1 MPVTT
6 TSDVSSISAFLV
18 HVLFPLHTCY
28 MFHSYPAVLGY
39 LFCLFFVFF
48 LFAFRFGP
56 FCFHVKP
63 RGSFA
68 CRVQSAGE
76 SVGGSSCPLRG
87 FRWPAFRS
95 RTSLECPALCS
106 RRPCVLCRPLLSL
119 VNPSP
124 DPWRAVPDVPASG
137 RDCSG
142 SFAVCFASSAA
153 WNCSW
158 EAGSEA
164 RGRRRCRGGQ
174 RGGGTRSL
182 TTSPRSPGPALGG
195 SETLLRSS
203 PARSGGAGR
212 LSRPELGG
220 RRGQAGSGRRRPP
233 AWPGSAKPRELRR
246 R

>member
-1 MPVTT
+1 MCCSRYTRVTCCIVIQQFLVIC
-6 TSDVSSISAFLV
+6 SVCFLSFFCLLFGSGLSAFMSSPEAL
-18 HVLFPLHTCY
+18 
-28 MFHSYPAVLGY
+28 SPAV
-39 LFCLFFVFF
+39 CSQPASPSEAV
-48 LFAFRFGP
+48 
-56 FCFHVKP
+56 
-63 RGSFA
+63 
-68 CRVQSAGE
+68 RVPYE
-76 SVGGSSCPLRG
+76 
-87 FRWPAFRS
+87 AFRS

-124 DPWRAVPDVPASG
+124 DPWRAVPNVPASG

-174 RGGGTRSL
+174 RGGG
-182 TTSPRSPGPALGG
+182 SPGPALGG

-212 LSRPELGG
+212 LSRLELGG
-220 RRGQAGSGRRRPP
+220 RRGQAGTGRRRPP

>member
-1 MPVTT
+1 MCCSRYTRVTCCIVIQQFLVIC
-6 TSDVSSISAFLV
+6 SVCFLSFFCLLFGSGLSAFMSSPEAL
-18 HVLFPLHTCY
+18 
-28 MFHSYPAVLGY
+28 SPAV
-39 LFCLFFVFF
+39 CSQPASPSEAV
-48 LFAFRFGP
+48 
-56 FCFHVKP
+56 
-63 RGSFA
+63 
-68 CRVQSAGE
+68 RVPYE
-76 SVGGSSCPLRG
+76 
-87 FRWPAFRS
+87 AFRS

-174 RGGGTRSL
+174 RGGGS
-182 TTSPRSPGPALGG
+182 PALRWEARKRFSALHPLGRVGQGG
-195 SETLLRSS
+195 
-203 PARSGGAGR
+203 
-212 LSRPELGG
+212 
-220 RRGQAGSGRRRPP
+220 
-233 AWPGSAKPRELRR
+233 
-246 R
+246 